1 MIVEKGNV
9 LGLNVHRNIDMTHGS
24 AFGIRK
30 ILICGAG
37 MCYLVILRGEGG
49 IAKKVTALWFVL
61 FRLAQSVFFFQR
73 ERTRGLLDASWCSK
87 LVRNNNDV
95 SDNVV

>member
-1 MIVEKGNV
+1 
-9 LGLNVHRNIDMTHGS
+9 MTHGS

-37 MCYLVILRGEGG
+37 ICYLVILRGEGG

-61 FRLAQSVFFFQR
+61 FRLAQSVFFSSVK
-73 ERTRGLLDASWCSK
+73 ERVDCLMLRGARSWY
-87 LVRNNNDV
+87 DV
-95 SDNVV
+95 SDKTLYPVRFEQTLDTVKKKKK

>member
-1 MIVEKGNV
+1 
-9 LGLNVHRNIDMTHGS
+9 MTHGS

-37 MCYLVILRGEGG
+37 ICYLVILRGEGG

-61 FRLAQSVFFFQR
+61 FRFGPQRFSLFSSVKVR
-73 ERTRGLLDASWCSK
+73 VDCLMLRGARSVTS
-87 LVRNNNDV
+87 RNNV
-95 SDNVV
+95 SDSTLFRLGLNKHWVP